1 MNILKEILLGFRNV
15 MIREVERISHDKDL
29 ITILLLAPLIYAFYY
44 STLYINK
51 AEKDV
56 PIAVVDMDNSGFSE
70 DFIKRLDAH
79 ENISVSFIT
88 GDLSFAKSRLDK
100 MEIHGIVYIPQE
112 SEKNLKLN
120 NKVVI
125 KSFLNTSRF
134 LVSNDINKAVTDV
147 AFSVNDEVRQKYF
160 LSAGLSNRE
169 AENAIEPVNTDIR
182 PVFNVT
188 ETYGDFLIPGI
199 LIMILHQTL
208 LIGLAE
214 SIAKEREEKTLG
226 ELYSAAYYNTAVAI
240 AGKSFFYFI
249 LFGAYSVFNLTIVF
263 SIFRINLSGNIFI
276 LSALFSLLL
285 ISVILMCFLI
295 SSFFKRKILALQIIA
310 FTSYPLFFI
319 TGYAFPRHSIPPVI
333 RSFSD
338 LFAITPFFEAY
349 KRLTQMGAGF
359 NNILPEFIHILILT
373 IVLAVLALLRMHF
386 LFRKEKQK
394 DV

>member
-1 MNILKEILLGFRNV
+1 
-15 MIREVERISHDKDL
+15 
-29 ITILLLAPLIYAFYY
+29 
-44 STLYINK
+44 
-51 AEKDV
+51 
-56 PIAVVDMDNSGFSE
+56 
-70 DFIKRLDAH
+70 
-79 ENISVSFIT
+79 
-88 GDLSFAKSRLDK
+88 

-120 NKVVI
+120 NKVII

-160 LSAGLSNRE
+160 LTTGLSIKE

-214 SIAKEREEKTLG
+214 SIAKEREEMSLG
-226 ELYSAAYYNTAVAI
+226 ELYSAAYNNTAVAI
-240 AGKSFFYFI
+240 AGKSAFYFI

-263 SIFRINLSGNIFI
+263 SIFRINLSGNIFV
-276 LSALFSLLL
+276 LSVLFSLLL

-319 TGYAFPRHSIPPVI
+319 TGYAFPRHSIPPGI

-359 NNILPEFIHILILT
+359 TNILPEFIHILLLT
-373 IVLAVLALLRMHF
+373 ISVGLLALLRMHF
-386 LFRKEKQK
+386 LFRNEKQK
-394 DV
+394 DVQRVQNGNSL

>member
-1 MNILKEILLGFRNV
+1 M
-15 MIREVERISHDKDL
+15 
-29 ITILLLAPLIYAFYY
+29 
-44 STLYINK
+44 
-51 AEKDV
+51 
-56 PIAVVDMDNSGFSE
+56 
-70 DFIKRLDAH
+70 
-79 ENISVSFIT
+79 
-88 GDLSFAKSRLDK
+88 
-100 MEIHGIVYIPQE
+100 
-112 SEKNLKLN
+112 
-120 NKVVI
+120 
-125 KSFLNTSRF
+125 
-134 LVSNDINKAVTDV
+134 

-226 ELYSAAYYNTAVAI
+226 ELYSAAYNNTAVAI

-295 SSFFKRKILALQIIA
+295 SSFFQRKILALQIIA